1 MGSDSTAACPEPQ
14 RTREEAVP
22 DQRSV
27 GGGGKVGQPPRQV
40 GSRLLPVLTLLSSFP
55 GKKGRGLQFLWSEAR
70 VPWSIDALRQA
81 AGVRSTLPVSQA
93 LSGSRCY
100 SHGPPHPQA
109 SPGVSLRFWAHSWN
123 LPTVQVPGGV
133 AASLFLPLLAV
144 AAPSLLPI
152 SVARLPLS
160 HWPPSPAWETLAR

>member
-1 MGSDSTAACPEPQ
+1 MLSGKLQVSD
-14 RTREEAVP
+14 
-22 DQRSV
+22 
-27 GGGGKVGQPPRQV
+27 PP
-40 GSRLLPVLTLLSSFP
+40 
-55 GKKGRGLQFLWSEAR
+55 
-70 VPWSIDALRQA
+70 
-81 AGVRSTLPVSQA
+81 LPVSQA

-133 AASLFLPLLAV
+133 AASPFLPLLAV